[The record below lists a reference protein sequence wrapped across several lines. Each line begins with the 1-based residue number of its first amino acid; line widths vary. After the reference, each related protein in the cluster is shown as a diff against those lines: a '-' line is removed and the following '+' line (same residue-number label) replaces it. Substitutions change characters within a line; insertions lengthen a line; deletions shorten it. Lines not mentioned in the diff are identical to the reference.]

1 MADET
6 GETDDTGDAGGAE
19 PEVPIHCPACE
30 TTTRVPLSE
39 VGGTVER
46 HNEGLH
52 GGEDV
57 ARVDPDLADR
67 LADIVAEELGL
78 L

>member
-1 MADET
+1 MTD
-6 GETDDTGDAGGAE
+6 GTDDAGDAE
-19 PEVPIHCPACE
+19 PDVPIHCPACG

-39 VGGTVER
+39 VGATVER
-46 HNEGLH
+46 HNEALH
-52 GGEDV
+52 DGEDV
-57 ARVDPDLADR
+57 ARVDPDLADQ

>member
-1 MADET
+1 M
-6 GETDDTGDAGGAE
+6 TDDADGD
-19 PEVPIHCPACE
+19 PEVPVRCPECG

-39 VGGTVER
+39 VGGTIEG
-46 HNEGLH
+46 HNERLH
-52 GGEDV
+52 DGDDI
-57 ARVDPDLADR
+57 ARVDPELADR

>member
-6 GETDDTGDAGGAE
+6 DPDD
-19 PEVPIHCPACE
+19 PEVPVHCPACE

-39 VGGTVER
+39 VAAMLER

-52 GGEDV
+52 DGDDV
-57 ARVDPDLADR
+57 ARVDPELADR

>member
-1 MADET
+1 MAPVPGVVVT
-6 GETDDTGDAGGAE
+6 MTGDE
-19 PEVPIHCPACE
+19 PDPDVPVHCPECG
-30 TTTRVPLSE
+30 TTTRVPLSGVAE
-39 VGGTVER
+39 AIER

-52 GGEDV
+52 DGEEV
-57 ARVDPDLADR
+57 ARVDPELADR

>member
-1 MADET
+1 MAD
-6 GETDDTGDAGGAE
+6 DADAD
-19 PEVPIHCPACE
+19 PEVPVDCPECG

-39 VGGTVER
+39 VGETLAG
-46 HNEGLH
+46 HNERLH
-52 GGEDV
+52 DGADV
-57 ARVDPDLADR
+57 ARVDPELADR